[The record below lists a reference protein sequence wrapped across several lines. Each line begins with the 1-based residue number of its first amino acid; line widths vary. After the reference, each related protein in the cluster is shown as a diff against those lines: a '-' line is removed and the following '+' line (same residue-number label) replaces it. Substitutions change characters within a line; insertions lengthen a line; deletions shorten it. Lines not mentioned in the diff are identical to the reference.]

1 MTERRVSAWTKSIP
15 SSALIGSAMSHPNRY
30 GTWGDSLLAT
40 SAPNGL
46 DTPVTSTRLGVIDFF
61 NLVEWSGSPDLSRAS
76 PGQSATTADNL
87 SAKWDFRKGS
97 GSPAPLR
104 EWSESLGSAG
114 GL

>member
-1 MTERRVSAWTKSIP
+1 MNIERGTSDSIFNCLISLPMTERRVSAWTKSIP

-61 NLVEWSGSPDLSRAS
+61 NLVEWSGSPDY
-76 PGQSATTADNL
+76 PGRPQDN
-87 SAKWDFRKGS
+87 
-97 GSPAPLR
+97 PLR
-104 EWSESLGSAG
+104 LRTT
-114 GL
+114 